1 MLEPLNAGL
10 GSFGPARWII
20 VGAMTGPGSKDHL
33 PKREWVENIVEAA
46 GITHA
51 PVFMKGNLA
60 DVGQLPGVRQF
71 SVSLGVLRQE
81 QVRVPGGRAPSPMSG
96 GLT

>member
-1 MLEPLNAGL
+1 
-10 GSFGPARWII
+10 
-20 VGAMTGPGSKDHL
+20 MTGPKAKDHR

-60 DVGQLPGVRQF
+60 DVWGPDLIQDHPKGMVWPE
-71 SVSLGVLRQE
+71 VV
-81 QVRVPGGRAPSPMSG
+81 
-96 GLT
+96 